1 MKTCC
6 LLATLTT
13 RWLRCAPQFLLIM
26 SILVTGV
33 SPFTAFAELVGSEE
47 TDSPC
52 EEKEQ
57 EQKREQEEKEQEE
70 IARSFDLRKRYLKG
84 NLRGWYHGDPRLPRF
99 STLAHRFQQGHCLP
113 NGLRAPLLR

>member
-84 NLRGWYHGDPRLPRF
+84 NLRGWYHGDPSLPRF
-99 STLAHRFQQGHCLP
+99 STLAHHFQQGHCLP